1 VDKKKW
7 LIVGAVG
14 IVSALLVAAAFAS
27 RGGETN
33 ASRDDAAGEAQ
44 TASSVNSQDAAT
56 DGSVTTSGT
65 SANGPGAGS
74 TTQGQSQP
82 SGGADDPTP
91 GTVVAPA
98 GKPLEKVTQ
107 PPSHTLAMLNADAAK
122 AGTTYDIV
130 FEPYGTGPQSD
141 ASSVAVLVV
150 SAKVRE
156 GAKAPDLNGRNVL
169 LVLAPGEVVA
179 KGGSYAAVVTL
190 TARGETL
197 VPIASNVRAS
207 DK

>member
-14 IVSALLVAAAFAS
+14 LVSALLVVAAFAS
-27 RGGETN
+27 RGGDTN
-33 ASRDDAAGEAQ
+33 ASPEDAGGEAQ
-44 TASSVNSQDAAT
+44 TASTANGQDEAP
-56 DGSVTTSGT
+56 DGSVTASGT
-65 SANGPGAGS
+65 STNEPGAGTPTGDS
-74 TTQGQSQP
+74 TKP
-82 SGGADDPTP
+82 PVGADDPTP
-91 GTVVAPA
+91 GTAVAPA
-98 GKPLEKVTQ
+98 GKALEKVTQ
-107 PPSHTLAMLNADAAK
+107 PPSRTLAMLNADAAK

-141 ASSVAVLVV
+141 ASSVAALVV

-169 LVLAPGEVVA
+169 FLLAPGEVVA
-179 KGGSYAAVVTL
+179 KGGSYAAVLTL

-197 VPIASNVRAS
+197 VPVVSNVRAS
-207 DK
+207 SE